1 MVGARCAARG
11 ESCRERLASPHTL
24 PRPKYTATSHHPPT
38 HPPTSPSVGGDV
50 AHEVTP
56 VEAHA
61 HHAAAD
67 LQRET
72 RGGGP
77 RRQQQQ
83 ERQRG
88 AGEGTEVG
96 RDGLLPAQS
105 CGRGPRIPAMASPL
119 THTRPRT
126 AHLHR
131 GAVAHAGTIDNADV
145 GGCSR
150 GRAGRQ
156 AVGRGSGTAER
167 YVQWDGIAART
178 VCRHTYV
185 GPLQHTHTPPSPALP
200 TAPHP
205 PTHPPL
211 NPALAWMRK
220 SGLGAPFMSTM
231 HLLPK
236 PLHCS
241 I

>member
-1 MVGARCAARG
+1 MQGAARQP
-11 ESCRERLASPHTL
+11 AHPA
-24 PRPKYTATSHHPPT
+24 ATKIHRHIPPPAHPPT
-38 HPPTSPSVGGDV
+38 HPPAP
-50 AHEVTP
+50 P
-56 VEAHA
+56 L
-61 HHAAAD
+61 AAM
-67 LQRET
+67 LPMKSHQLKRT
-72 RGGGP
+72 LTTLPLICSGRRGGGGP